1 MLDGIINYDMACKR
15 SKYFRLFYFDD
26 LFDFFTNAKK
36 KCLHL
41 CIIISRKFI

>member
-1 MLDGIINYDMACKR
+1 MLNYDMACKR

-26 LFDFFTNAKK
+26 LFDFFHECKKK

>member
-36 KCLHL
+36 KMFTPLYNN
-41 CIIISRKFI
+41 IS